1 MQQSFDPQGTVSSRE
16 EFREYGAG
24 EHHDQGMTRQ
34 LLDELGSLARTL
46 DLDDAVFFLAREL
59 VTLQPGLDVDEQ
71 RAALMLVLATLI
83 SSRQGSTC
91 LPLGEPLLDVLRAM
105 LPEEL
110 RGESGLEPA
119 RLAAKIEQMLQ
130 QGRLDAIVAER
141 GDELAYK
148 PLILDVGK
156 LYHQRMLHYE
166 GLLIDALNER
176 FARQVAS
183 VQTDGIKQH
192 LETIWSG
199 LSGFSL
205 TPEQCYAVLTAIHL
219 PLTIITG
226 GPGTGKTSIVV
237 SLLRL
242 LVRQGVDPQTVALAA
257 PTGKA
262 AHRML
267 ESITYQLRA
276 ASSLEQADQTLLEK
290 LPKPQTLH
298 RLLGY
303 SRYSG
308 QFHHHEHNPLGARVV
323 IVDEASMIDMFLME
337 HLVRATRD
345 ETHLILLGDVDQL
358 PSVDAGAVLRDLA
371 AEEGNNQSLWGTLLG
386 EHAPEPA
393 MGTAP
398 MSRFTVRLTRS
409 HRMDA
414 DDARGRQ
421 ILLFAQ
427 RVRRGMAEDAIG
439 EQEDQL
445 TALAADYRIEDGGAC
460 WLDCGAMGDEAS
472 TREQI
477 RQFLDQWYEQVIC
490 GEGVIERLS
499 ARLVSSF
506 EEERLVGEE
515 DIAYVRACFDHL
527 QSARLLALT
536 RSFFTGTQS
545 LNENLLERLR
555 RDLGA
560 RADLEFIPGAPVM
573 MTRND
578 YEKEIF
584 NGDQGIVLP
593 AYSLGREE
601 LMAFFPQGEGFVAY
615 SVDGLR
621 SSLEVSF
628 AMTVHK
634 SQGSEF
640 DQIALI
646 LPPEPIPLLTREVIY
661 TAITRSRTGAW
672 IAGHREVL
680 EEAIRRKMT
689 RHSSLDAVV
698 VR

>member
-1 MQQSFDPQGTVSSRE
+1 MHQSFDPQGTISSRE
-16 EFREYGAG
+16 EFREYARSARAERGGA
-24 EHHDQGMTRQ
+24 RL
-34 LLDELGSLARTL
+34 LLDELGPLARSL
-46 DLDDAVFFLAREL
+46 DLDDAVFFLAWEL
-59 VTLQPGLDVDEQ
+59 VALQPGLTDAEQ

-83 SSRQGSTC
+83 NSRQGSTC
-91 LPLGEPLLDVLRAM
+91 LPLGGPLLDVLRTM
-105 LPEEL
+105 LPEDL
-110 RGESGLEPA
+110 RGEAGFEPDL
-119 RLAAKIEQMLQ
+119 LAAQIEQMLS
-130 QGRLDAIVAER
+130 QGRLEALVAER
-141 GDELAYK
+141 GDDLAYK
-148 PLILDVGK
+148 PLILDAGK
-156 LYHQRMLHYE
+156 LYQQRMLHYE

-176 FARQVAS
+176 FARQIAS
-183 VQTDGIKQH
+183 VQTDGIAQH
-192 LETIWSG
+192 LDAIWAG

-205 TPEQCYAVLTAIHL
+205 TSEQRYAVLTAVHL

-242 LVRQGVDPQTVALAA
+242 LARQGVDPTTVALAA

-276 ASSLEQADQTLLEK
+276 ATALEQADQNLLER

-308 QFHHHEHNPLGARVV
+308 QFHHHEHNPLDARVV

-345 ETHLILLGDVDQL
+345 ETHVILLGDVDQL

-371 AEEGNNQSLWGTLLG
+371 APEGNNHMPWRLLLG
-386 EHAPEPA
+386 DDAPEHALGDAP
-393 MGTAP
+393 TA
-398 MSRFTVRLTRS
+398 RFTVRLTRS
-409 HRMDA
+409 HRMSA
-414 DDARGRQ
+414 DDVRGRN

-427 RVRRGMAEDAIG
+427 RVREGRADDVIG
-439 EQEDQL
+439 EEEDQL
-445 TALAADYRIEDGGAC
+445 TPLAAGFDFEDGGAR
-460 WLDCGAMGDEAS
+460 WLDCGSSEDEAMA
-472 TREQI
+472 RERI
-477 RQFLDQWYEQVIC
+477 RQFTEQWYEQVISTDNA
-490 GEGVIERLS
+490 IERVS
-499 ARLVSSF
+499 SRVVSGFDEEKLVSDDEISH
-506 EEERLVGEE
+506 
-515 DIAYVRACFDHL
+515 VRACFEHM
-527 QSARLLALT
+527 QRARLLALT

-545 LNENLLERLR
+545 LNEDLLERLR

-560 RADLEFIPGAPVM
+560 RSDLEFIPGTPVM

-578 YEKEIF
+578 YDKEIF

-593 AYSLGREE
+593 AISLGKEE
-601 LMAFFPQGEGFVAY
+601 LMAFFPQGDGFVAY
-615 SVDGLR
+615 GVEGLR

-640 DQIALI
+640 EHIALI
-646 LPPEPIPLLTREVIY
+646 LPPDPIPLLTREVVY
-661 TAITRSRTGAW
+661 TAVTRSKTGALV
-672 IAGHREVL
+672 AGSREVL
-680 EEAIRRKMT
+680 EEAIRRKMI
-689 RHSSLDAVV
+689 RHSSLDVIVA
-698 VR
+698 